1 MVFVVTMVILVA
13 MLMVT
18 YTGVFSIIASWAPA
32 KVDLNLFHY
41 WSRAWCVCYLQDN
54 RDVITWWKWFV

>member
-18 YTGVFSIIASWAPA
+18 YTGVFAICWAPA

-54 RDVITWWKWFV
+54 RDVITWWKWLV